1 MILEQFINFIGRF
14 HPLLLHLP
22 IGLIFAILLLEF
34 FELFSERNSVT
45 YRIKVWLFNVC
56 IAFTVVTII
65 TGFALQGEAGYSDE
79 RVALHKWLGIIFGI
93 VLVAARTL
101 LSLPERMA
109 WLRSRGYQATLIVAT
124 LCMTLGAHHGG
135 ELTHGKGFL
144 TEYAFWNSADEGEDL
159 SGLQT
164 ALADSSEITERFHSE
179 VLPIFE
185 ARCIECHGDEEQKSG
200 LRLDTVH
207 NVFKGGETGLAAII
221 PGAADSSHLV
231 DLITHEDEDQRM
243 PPRGDALSADQVDV
257 IKNWIQDL
265 NLGTEMIAGV
275 EEEPITT
282 ELWSMQPV
290 VKPNIPEMVSSS
302 NPIDAFLETKLEEAG
317 LKFSDVT
324 EPHVLIRRASLTLTG
339 LLPSPKEVDA
349 FEQAWQQ
356 DAENAYSTLVNTLLD
371 SPHFGERWAQHW
383 LDAIRWAES
392 NGSESNYY
400 RKNAWP
406 YRDYVINAFNEDK
419 PYDQFIAEQIAG
431 DMLGADAATGFL
443 VAGPHVPGETV
454 GQETLAIKQARYD
467 RMDETLQTVGSSI
480 MGMTMSCARCHNHKF
495 DPISIKDYYSMIALF
510 QDMEYDHR
518 KPKLSPNHPRSIAGR
533 NLMREINYERE
544 KLRKYGYWE
553 ERWPDHIKAH
563 FETVETSAI
572 RVSFENPIMYIGELE
587 AFASANSAVNFA
599 AASLGT
605 IARSSKTEESLSK
618 PVDFIIDGQKDAF
631 FGWRHR
637 KGDSIGKPW
646 VEIEFSEPRSISR
659 VELCTSR
666 FHHYGTDFLNSNRS
680 ALPKGPYQ
688 IEIRDSLGQWHTV
701 LASTGKNPQDEPGP
715 EEYVQGL
722 TRINALAARYDD
734 EGPQPIFAGRFSKP
748 QKTHLLFR
756 GSPANPRDEL
766 VPAALSVIGGNLELE
781 LNSPGPE
788 RRLALTQWLT
798 SEQNPLTARVMVNR
812 LWYHVFG
819 TGIVE
824 TPSDFGY
831 AGGKPTHPELLDWLA
846 SEFRE
851 NGWSVK
857 HILRLIVTSRAFQQ
871 ASVPDESSLQIDG
884 SSRLLW
890 RFPPRWL
897 DAEAIRDG
905 ILKSAGTLQLDI
917 GGPSYRIHNVKA
929 DYEQWLIEDNA
940 GAHTWRRMLYQE
952 RMRGVDDRMFT
963 AFDFPDCGQIR
974 DKRPRSTTPLQAF
987 NLLNGDLIQI
997 QTDKVVELA
1006 MNEAEASQ
1014 ALPQDIIFKR
1024 ILGRHLT
1031 SAERDLTESL
1041 NTPEDLRS
1049 LARALY
1055 NSNEF
1060 LYLQ

>member
-1 MILEQFINFIGRF
+1 MKIW
-14 HPLLLHLP
+14 LL
-22 IGLIFAILLLEF
+22 
-34 FELFSERNSVT
+34 
-45 YRIKVWLFNVC
+45 NVC
-56 IAFTVVTII
+56 IACTLFTII
-65 TGFALQGEAGYSDE
+65 TGFALQGEAGYSDA
-79 RVALHKWLGIIFGI
+79 RVALHKWLGVLFGI
-93 VLVAARTL
+93 VLVVARIL
-101 LSLPERMA
+101 LSIPDRMA
-109 WLRSRGYQATLIVAT
+109 SLKSRGYQASLVAAF

-144 TEYAFWNSADEGEDL
+144 TEYAFWNNPEEKQE
-159 SGLQT
+159 SGNIEV
-164 ALADSSEITERFHSE
+164 AIADSTEITERFHSE

-185 ARCIECHGDEEQKSG
+185 ASCIECHGEEEQKSG
-200 LRLDTVH
+200 LRLDTVQ
-207 NVFKGGETGLAAII
+207 NVFIGGETGLAAII
-221 PGAADSSHLV
+221 PGAAESSHLV
-231 DLITHEDEDQRM
+231 DLITHEDEDMRM
-243 PPRGDALSADQVDV
+243 PPRGDALTAEQVDV

-265 NLGTEMIAGV
+265 NVGTENVVSI
-275 EEEPITT
+275 EHEPMTT
-282 ELWSMQPV
+282 DLWSMQPV
-290 VKPNIPEMVSSS
+290 VKFQIPEDGDSS
-302 NPIDAFLETKLEEAG
+302 NPVDAFLSAKLKEAD
-317 LKFSDVT
+317 LEFSSSA
-324 EPHVLIRRASLTLTG
+324 EPHVLIRRASLTITG
-339 LLPSPKEVDA
+339 LLPSPEEIDS
-349 FEQAWQQ
+349 FEQEWRL
-356 DAENAYSTLVNTLLD
+356 DAEKAYANLVDTLLV

-406 YRDYVINAFNEDK
+406 YRDYLIDAFNDDK

-431 DMLGADAATGFL
+431 DVLGMDAATGFL

-454 GQETLAIKQARYD
+454 GQEELAIKQARYD
-467 RMDETLQTVGSSI
+467 RMDETLQTVGSSV

-518 KPKLSPNHPRSIAGR
+518 TPKLPPTHPRSVAGR
-533 NLMREINYERE
+533 DLMREINFERE
-544 KLRKYGYWE
+544 KLRKYSFWE

-563 FETVETSAI
+563 FEAVETSAI
-572 RVSFENPIMYIGELE
+572 RVSFENQGMYIGELE
-587 AFASANSAVNFA
+587 AFGSTNSTVNFA
-599 AASLGT
+599 YASLGT
-605 IARSSKTEESLSK
+605 VARSSKTEESLSK

-631 FGWRHR
+631 FGWRH
-637 KGDSIGKPW
+637 KNGESIGKPW
-646 VEIEFSEPRSISR
+646 VEIEFPEPRTVAR

-666 FHHYGTDFLNSNRS
+666 FHHYGTDFLSSNRS
-680 ALPKGPYQ
+680 ALPKGPYK
-688 IEIRDSLGQWHTV
+688 IDIRDELGQWHTV
-701 LASTGKNPQDEPGP
+701 FESTGKSPQGVPGP
-715 EEYVQGL
+715 VEYGESIQ
-722 TRINALAARYDD
+722 RIHTLAARYDE
-734 EGPQPIFAGRFSKP
+734 EGPQPIFTGRFSKP

-766 VPAALSVIGGNLELE
+766 VPAALSVIEGNLQLE
-781 LNSPGPE
+781 LDSPGPE
-788 RRLALTQWLT
+788 RRVALAQWLT

-824 TPSDFGY
+824 TPSDFGN

-851 NGWSVK
+851 QGWSVK
-857 HILRLIVTSRAFQQ
+857 HILRLMLTSKAFQQ
-871 ASVPDESSLQIDG
+871 TSAPNERSLQIDG

-905 ILKSAGTLQLDI
+905 ILKSAGTLKLDI
-917 GGPSYRIHNVKA
+917 GGPSYRIHNIKA

-940 GAHTWRRMLYQE
+940 GVHTWRRMLYQE

-997 QTDKVVELA
+997 QTEKVVEIALG
-1006 MNEAEASQ
+1006 EASEGQ
-1014 ALPQDIIFKR
+1014 STPQDVIFKR
-1024 ILGRHLT
+1024 VLGRHLT
-1031 SAERDLTESL
+1031 SEERDLTASL
-1041 NTPEDLRS
+1041 TSADDLRS